1 MATTAPTET
10 KVADEV
16 ALNLTPPDPV
26 PVVAAEKAA
35 GLVPIDEGKKS
46 KLDERVDVFVEEL
59 AALDA
64 ASPEFGQKVDQIT
77 NMGRK
82 EITEAAGHSNRF
94 LDRPVKAMNQEGGV
108 GADLAEL
115 RRVVEDLDPGKKGNL
130 LAPKKIFGIIPY
142 GNKLRNYFDSYKSAL
157 RGYSALA
164 AVLLSAGGNDFAG
177 FDDFQKIL
185 LPDCSKCAQPA
196 DWFDGT
202 ALANLIGTVEQSYEK
217 LIHAALALRPGISIL
232 IHNYD
237 YAIPTGKGF
246 LGLGQ
251 WLKAPMDARHVPD
264 PDDLRPGSFRRELI
278 KILINRLGSMQ
289 QTLAAQFGGLVIQV
303 PTPGTLAD
311 DQWANEL
318 HAAVDGFDKLG
329 KECFAPILAPIIVPP
344 AGAQEVSQ
352 AVTPA
357 EAPAVS
363 PPLASTRARRKKAA

>member
-1 MATTAPTET
+1 MG
-10 KVADEV
+10 KVYWD
-16 ALNLTPPDPV
+16 
-26 PVVAAEKAA
+26 
-35 GLVPIDEGKKS
+35 
-46 KLDERVDVFVEEL
+46 
-59 AALDA
+59 
-64 ASPEFGQKVDQIT
+64 
-77 NMGRK
+77 
-82 EITEAAGHSNRF
+82 EAAFRHANERLDVLALGDSWVWYPENNILPPINRYAHSPNILAF
-94 LDRPVKAMNQEGGV
+94 
-108 GADLAEL
+108 GANGATSVQLCN
-115 RRVVEDLDPGKKGNL
+115 G
-130 LAPKKIFGIIPY
+130 F
-142 GNKLRNYFDSYKSAL
+142 YFDSYKSAL

-196 DWFDGT
+196 DCFDGT